1 MELRYQPCQD
11 CGSTDALTIYDDHT
25 HCYSCLSHRFEN
37 GKEYDLSETIGFD
50 AKELDDLTIVKEPL
64 QNGSTPLLWKQRN
77 ISAAVMQRY
86 DVQAVHDNSVE
97 FPYYDNSGNKIASK
111 HRSSHK
117 SFYTTGN
124 FKKAGLF
131 GAHTLTKDAAQRDS
145 AVIVTEGE
153 ADALAAFQMF
163 NRVDPEATKLTR
175 KGSKLTPALSI
186 KSGVASAERDF
197 RENLELLE
205 QFDKVYIVF
214 DSDEYGKKAAPLCA
228 RLLTPG
234 KAFVVTLELKDACDY
249 STAGKSTEF
258 ASHLRDSRCYTPS
271 GIANAADN
279 FDGLWD
285 EQNITSIPFPWR
297 ELQDRTYGIRSRE
310 IITWAAGTGVGKSS
324 LLREL
329 QHHYIKN
336 TNYNL
341 GIIALEEGI
350 NRTKRGILAVEAN
363 DRLHLNEV
371 FANYDHEEIKKF
383 YDATLGTGRVY
394 LYDHFGSMEMN
405 DLLNR
410 VRYMVVGLECQIIFI
425 DHLSIL
431 VSGMDISDERKAID
445 RTMTLLRQLTEETGC
460 SIHLVTHLRRLG
472 SDRSHESGVEINLSH
487 LRGSHGTSQISDTVI
502 AMERDTQADDPVEAN
517 TVTLRVL
524 KCRYTGDVGVAG
536 TLYYD
541 KSTGRLERV
550 KESF

>member
-11 CGSTDALTIYDDHT
+11 CGSSDALTIYDDHS
-25 HCYSCLSHRFEN
+25 HCYSCLSHKFEN
-37 GKEYDLSETIGFD
+37 GNGEGNG
-50 AKELDDLTIVKEPL
+50 LDMDMSIAEPL
-64 QNGSTPLLWKQRN
+64 QNGATPLLWKQRN

-86 DVQAVHDNSVE
+86 DVQAVRDDSVE
-97 FPYYDNSGNKIASK
+97 FPYYDTGGGKIASK
-111 HRSSHK
+111 HRSSQK

-124 FKKAGLF
+124 FKAAGLF

-153 ADALAAFQMF
+153 ADALAAFQMY
-163 NRVDPEATKLTR
+163 NRIDPSATKLTR

-197 RENLELLE
+197 RDNLELLE

-214 DSDEYGKKAAPLCA
+214 DSDAYGKKAAPRCA
-228 RLLTPG
+228 KLLTPG

-249 STAGKSTEF
+249 STAGKDTEF
-258 ASHLRDSRCYTPS
+258 STHLREARCYTPA
-271 GIANAADN
+271 GITNAADD
-279 FDGLWD
+279 FEGLWD
-285 EQNITSIPFPWR
+285 EQNITSIPFPWS
-297 ELQDRTYGIRSRE
+297 ELQERTLGIRSRE

-329 QHHYIKN
+329 QHHYLKN
-336 TNYNL
+336 TDYNL

-371 FANYDHEEIKKF
+371 FANYEPEEIKKF
-383 YDATLGTGRVY
+383 YDATLGSGRVY
-394 LYDHFGSMEMN
+394 LYDHFGSMEMT

-410 VRYMVVGLECQIIFI
+410 VRYMVVGLECNIIFI

-460 SIHLVTHLRRLG
+460 SVHLVTHLRRLG
-472 SDRSHESGVEINLSH
+472 SDRSHESGVEVNLSH
-487 LRGSHGTSQISDTVI
+487 LRGSHGSSQISDTVI
-502 AMERDTQADDPVEAN
+502 AMERNTQADDPVEAN

-524 KCRYTGDVGVAG
+524 KCRYTGDVGLAG

-541 KSTGRLERV
+541 KDTGRLERV
-550 KESF
+550 QESF